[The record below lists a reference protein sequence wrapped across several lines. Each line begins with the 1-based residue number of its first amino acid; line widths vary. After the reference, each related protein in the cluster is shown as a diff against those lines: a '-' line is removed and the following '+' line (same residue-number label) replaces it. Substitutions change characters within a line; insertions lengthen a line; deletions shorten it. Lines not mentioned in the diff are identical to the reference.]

1 MKLSPLLNK
10 LTDIAAA
17 AGDIVLQSYQ
27 TTYEV
32 EFKGPNDPVT
42 SADKA
47 ANSLICTALSSE
59 FPNWPIVAEESDPET
74 FGDFRSA
81 DHIFFVDPIDGTQE
95 FLDRTGEF
103 VVMIGLVKG
112 ERAVAGVIH
121 APTTGLFW
129 AGEVGQAAFQFRRND
144 SAILIAPSQTN
155 QLTESHILVSRAR
168 RSVRLLEQLKAIRA
182 STVRALGSAGLKGA
196 MVAEGKADAYLSTGR
211 AGKRWDACA
220 LDALVTAAGG
230 SVSDSEGRPIDYL
243 GPSLANDRGL
253 VASNGALHQ
262 VLLGKLA
269 ATSATNNSEIPARTP
284 NLKSD

>member
-17 AGDIVLQSYQ
+17 AGDIVLQSYL

-74 FGDFRSA
+74 FSDFRSA
-81 DHIFFVDPIDGTQE
+81 DCIFFVDPIDGTQE
-95 FLDRTGEF
+95 FLDKTGEF
-103 VVMIGLVKG
+103 VVMIGLVRG
-112 ERAVAGVIH
+112 DQATAGVIH

-129 AGEVGQAAFQFRRND
+129 AGEVGQAAFRFTRND
-144 SAILIAPSQTN
+144 TAKLIAPSKTD
-155 QLTESHILVSRAR
+155 QLTHCHILVSRAR
-168 RSVRLLEQLKAIRA
+168 RSARLLRQLEVIGAG
-182 STVRALGSAGLKGA
+182 TVRALGSAGLKGA
-196 MVAEGKADAYLSTGR
+196 MVAEGKADAYLAPGL

-220 LDALVTAAGG
+220 LDALVTSAGG
-230 SVSDSEGRPIDYL
+230 HVSDINGRPIDYR
-243 GPSLANDRGL
+243 GPSLLNDRGL

-269 ATSATNNSEIPARTP
+269 DKSSTNMS
-284 NLKSD
+284 

>member
-1 MKLSPLLNK
+1 MKLSPLLKK
-10 LTDIAAA
+10 LTDIAAS
-17 AGDIVLQSYQ
+17 AGDVVLRSYQ

-47 ANSLICTALSSE
+47 ANSLICAALSSE

-74 FGDFRSA
+74 FRDFRSA
-81 DHIFFVDPIDGTQE
+81 DSIFFVDPIDGTQE

-129 AGEVGQAAFQFRRND
+129 AGEVGQNAFQFTRTD
-144 SAILIAPSQTN
+144 TPKPIVPSQTN
-155 QLTESHILVSRAR
+155 QLTQCHILVSRAR
-168 RSVRLLEQLKAIRA
+168 RSAHLLRQLEAIRA
-182 STVRALGSAGLKGA
+182 GTVRTLGSAGLKGA
-196 MVAEGKADAYLSTGR
+196 MVAEGKADAYVAPGR

-220 LDALVTAAGG
+220 LDALVTSAGG
-230 SVSDSEGRPIDYL
+230 CVSDTDGRPIDYR
-243 GPSLANDRGL
+243 GPSLVNDRGL

-269 ATSATNNSEIPARTP
+269 LNSEVNMSERTGRTP
-284 NLKSD
+284 NPKSD

>member
-1 MKLSPLLNK
+1 MRLSPLLNK
-10 LTDIAAA
+10 LTEIAAA

-47 ANSLICTALSSE
+47 ANSLICAALSSE

-81 DHIFFVDPIDGTQE
+81 DRIFFVDPIDGTQE

-103 VVMIGLVKG
+103 VVMIGLVHG
-112 ERAVAGVIH
+112 DRAVAGVIH

-129 AGEVGQAAFQFRRND
+129 AGEVGQAAFQFMRND
-144 SAILIAPSQTN
+144 SAKLIVPSQTN
-155 QLTESHILVSRAR
+155 QLNACDILVSRAR
-168 RSVRLLEQLKAIRA
+168 RSVRLLEQLDAISA

-196 MVAEGKADAYLSTGR
+196 MVAEGKADAYLATGR

-230 SVSDSEGRPIDYL
+230 SVSDIDGRPIDYR
-243 GPSLANDRGL
+243 GASLVNDRGL

-269 ATSATNNSEIPARTP
+269 DSKATHKTESAGRIP